1 MAATQGEESE
11 ICRNITSTG
20 LATCEIDESQS
31 AAAVSWCVDNKVD
44 NSTSCFYSINCCRYV
59 ESSPPA
65 AIEEIEPPIQII
77 ETPSRPVTNNN
88 VVTTAGNE
96 ESSIL
101 VGTSGTNV
109 VENTV
114 TSSGNNVG
122 TFDEQTT
129 HTPSPTAPSKSR
141 AGVGIG
147 FAFVVIAIGVVMFWK
162 KGGSDATSNRTNNN
176 GQRIISPTRSV
187 TTDHRTRRTSSN
199 RRRSSNGSVE
209 SSRSYSNHNGGTAR
223 QKKKRT
229 IYDSDDDSLDS
240 DFIVNTRMRTD
251 PVESDSDSEFTV
263 KSV

>member
-1 MAATQGEESE
+1 MANEDEESE

-20 LATCEIDESQS
+20 LATCDIDESQLG
-31 AAAVSWCVDNKVD
+31 AAISWCVDNKVD
-44 NSTSCFYSINCCRYV
+44 NSTSCFYSINCCQYV

-65 AIEEIEPPIQII
+65 AIEENEPPIQII
-77 ETPSRPVTNNN
+77 ETSSRPTTNNN
-88 VVTTAGNE
+88 VVTTAGNDE
-96 ESSIL
+96 ISIL
-101 VGTSGTNV
+101 IGTSGTNV

-129 HTPSPTAPSKSR
+129 HTPSPAPSKSR

-162 KGGSDATSNRTNNN
+162 KGGSDATSNRTNN

-199 RRRSSNGSVE
+199 RRRSSNGSVDLNR
-209 SSRSYSNHNGGTAR
+209 SRSYSNHNGGTAR

-251 PVESDSDSEFTV
+251 PVESDSDSQFTV
-263 KSV
+263 KSI